1 MIHLKKISPTFTTV
15 ITTADVYDKDQYE
28 NGLIVAKRGTVME
41 FQKVLYVGDTVKN
54 IKEGDLV
61 HIDPIRYAVFY
72 QDPNSV
78 KANGAV
84 KSYNIPQLVINGERC
99 FKITQ
104 ADIDFIVDEWDE
116 AEEPEPTS
124 IISLKDDLILKA

>member
-28 NGLIVAKRGTVME
+28 NGLIVAKKGTVME

-104 ADIDFIVDEWDE
+104 ADIDFVVDEWDE
-116 AEEPEPTS
+116 AEEPEPSS
-124 IISLKDDLILKA
+124 IISLKNDLILKA

>member
-1 MIHLKKISPTFTTV
+1 MIHIKKISPTFTTV

-28 NGLIVAKRGTVME
+28 NGLIVAKRGTVKE

-84 KSYNIPQLVINGERC
+84 KSYNIPQLVINGVRC

-104 ADIDFIVDEWDE
+104 ADVDFIVDDWDE
-116 AEEPEPTS
+116 AEEPESAS

>member
-15 ITTADVYDKDQYE
+15 ITTANVYDKDQYE
-28 NGLIVAKRGTVME
+28 NSLIVAKRGTVME

-104 ADIDFIVDEWDE
+104 ADVDFIVNEWDE

-124 IISLKDDLILKA
+124 ILSLKDDLILKA